1 MNWKISQALFLLV
14 LTSLLSLGASAAQAG
29 ERKLAFGVSG
39 VVETL
44 KVKAGDKVAAGS
56 VLAVLDQTPFKAR
69 KRAADVAAA
78 SAKLIVDLATVKLNQ
93 MRELFDALSTSQ
105 EEVEKAEI
113 AHAKALTNYQSTKS
127 KAEIAAWRLAR
138 ASLVAPFA
146 GTVSAVPGYPG
157 MVINTYAGSSAV
169 VVVKTP

>member
-1 MNWKISQALFLLV
+1 MNWIISRPLSLLV
-14 LTSLLSLGASAAQAG
+14 LALFLSLGASGAQAG
-29 ERKLAFGVSG
+29 ERKLAFAVSG

-44 KVKAGDKVAAGS
+44 KVKVGDKVAVGR
-56 VLAVLDQTPFKAR
+56 VLAVLDPTPFKAR

-78 SAKLIVDLATVKLNQ
+78 SAKLIVDLALVKLEQ

-113 AHAKALTNYQSTKS
+113 AHANALTSYENAKA

-138 ASLVAPFA
+138 ASLLTPFA

-157 MVINTYAGSSAV
+157 MIVNTYAGSPAV

>member
-1 MNWKISQALFLLV
+1 MNWIISRAIFLLV
-14 LTSLLSLGASAAQAG
+14 MASFLSLGASGAQAG
-29 ERKLAFGVSG
+29 ERKLAFAVSG
-39 VVETL
+39 VVESI
-44 KVKAGDKVAAGS
+44 KVKAGDKVTAGS
-56 VLAVLDQTPFKAR
+56 VLAVLDQTPFKAH

-78 SAKLIVDLATVKLNQ
+78 STKLIVDLAAVKLNQ

-105 EEVEKAEI
+105 EEVEKAAI
-113 AHAKALTNYQSTKS
+113 AHANALSSYESANS

-157 MVINTYAGSSAV
+157 MVINTYAGSATV
-169 VVVKTP
+169 VVINTP

>member
-1 MNWKISQALFLLV
+1 MNWKISQALLLLV
-14 LTSLLSLGASAAQAG
+14 LTAFLGLGASTAEAG
-29 ERKLAFGVSG
+29 DRKLAFAVSG

-44 KVKAGDKVAAGS
+44 NVKAGDKIAAGS
-56 VLAVLDQTPFKAR
+56 VLARLDQTPFKAR

-78 SAKLIVDLATVKLNQ
+78 SAKLIVDLAAVKLEQ

-113 AHAKALTNYQSTKS
+113 AHANALASYESAKA

-157 MVINTYAGSSAV
+157 MVVNIYAGSSAV